1 MKNKH
6 IVVIALALFFASC
19 QYFQPKLDAPPP
31 KPVDLDEA
39 KKEATAMLDNYHAA
53 MKRKDAAEM
62 SELFSEDGLY
72 CGTDP
77 NELWDKEAF
86 SDYIRK
92 AFADTS
98 VVINYTVERRKVRM
112 SPDGKSAMAVEQFID
127 AASPKIL
134 VRVVS
139 HLVRDSVKWK
149 LDFTSWALVPRN
161 EDVPKINDAMA
172 DVDAAAKPEGQ

>member
-1 MKNKH
+1 MKKINLLLLLL
-6 IVVIALALFFASC
+6 ALAFVAC
-19 QYFQPKLDAPPP
+19 QQPQLEAAPP
-31 KPVDLDEA
+31 KPVDYDAA
-39 KKEATAMLDNYHAA
+39 KKEITAMLDSYHAA
-53 MKRKDAAEM
+53 MKNKHASEM
-62 SELFSEDGLY
+62 ANLFEESGLY

-98 VVINYTVERRKVRM
+98 VVINYTVERRKVRV
-112 SPDGKSAMAVEQFID
+112 SKDGTAAISVEQFID

-139 HLVRDSVKWK
+139 HLVKDSVGWK
-149 LDFTSWALVPRN
+149 MDFTSWALVPKN
-161 EDVPKINDAMA
+161 EDVARINEAVA
-172 DVDAAAKPEGQ
+172 NEAVPEGQ